1 MNGQISLLIT
11 SLLTGLATSALAQ
24 QNVPQTDQQVVR
36 EVDMQFTTAF
46 NRQDAAG
53 VAALFAEDGVR
64 VTPQG
69 IIQGRDAI
77 QKDADKRFQVSRL
90 VRCAPD
96 RSSLRELNLGGRGMD
111 HEDRRPAR
119 PRLLCNDVDP

>member
-69 IIQGRDAI
+69 SIQGRDAI

-96 RSSLRELNLGGRGMD
+96 RSSLREL
-111 HEDRRPAR
+111 
-119 PRLLCNDVDP
+119 